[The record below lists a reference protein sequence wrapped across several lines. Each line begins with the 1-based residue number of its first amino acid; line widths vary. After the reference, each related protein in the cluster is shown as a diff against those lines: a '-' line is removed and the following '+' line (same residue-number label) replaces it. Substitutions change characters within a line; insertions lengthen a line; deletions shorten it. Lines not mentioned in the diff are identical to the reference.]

1 MCTFDGH
8 YEEVCATK
16 MSQMCVW
23 LKLFPALG
31 WTRVHKIF
39 CMGEWSK
46 SCQTWCWLHLKE
58 GLSTVNDEKG
68 KVAFKAA
75 ILSQIFHGN
84 CSQTKPVVTSMPEP
98 EVDVADVYSS
108 WGAADGFPSMDS
120 WFPLSGDKWV
130 KITIFFIFMT
140 LLQIL
145 RHLSIFMLCS
155 NQPAS
160 RQTNLTS
167 AKKGVPTCQ
176 FGERFKMKHFKEY
189 CWGIYYWQLA

>member
-1 MCTFDGH
+1 MKKFVRQKCLKCAFGLNFSQRWDGQ
-8 YEEVCATK
+8 ECIKFSAWTSEVKA
-16 MSQMCVW
+16 
-23 LKLFPALG
+23 G
-31 WTRVHKIF
+31 
-39 CMGEWSK
+39 
-46 SCQTWCWLHLKE
+46 WCWLHLKE
-58 GLSTVNDEKG
+58 GLWTGNDEKG

-130 KITIFFIFMT
+130 KIIIFFIFIMT

-160 RQTNLTS
+160 KQRNLTS
-167 AKKGVPTCQ
+167 AKKGIPTCQ
-176 FGERFKMKHFKEY
+176 FGVRFKMKHFKEY
-189 CWGIYYWQLA
+189 CWGI